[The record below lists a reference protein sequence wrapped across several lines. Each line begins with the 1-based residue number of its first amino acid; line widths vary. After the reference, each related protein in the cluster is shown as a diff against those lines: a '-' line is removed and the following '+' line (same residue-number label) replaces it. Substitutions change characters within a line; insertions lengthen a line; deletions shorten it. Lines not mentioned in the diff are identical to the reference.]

1 MDTRLKI
8 ALVEDND
15 DLKYLLCRD
24 ISGAGYAVESAGCA
38 EDLDDLAA
46 AAVFD
51 VLILDINL
59 PGENG
64 LEIARRYKQSNPD
77 VYIIMLTARVG
88 TEDKVVGYQAG
99 ADIYL
104 TKPVASAASSGYWQ
118 CWSKAVKATTAGIRG
133 CSQSQRDDTCW
144 PNDGRAEST
153 GNRYSQG
160 AQSITA
166 WQPTVLPFAG
176 VVRGRGQRDLQGNTR
191 GAHGASAQKNGRC
204 GRPGQA
210 DPRDSGRRLSI
221 ATAYKDFVTQW
232 LHHIFCSATI
242 CGWFAIKTILD
253 PRQIKGW

>member
-104 TKPVASAASSGYWQ
+104 TKPVASAELLAAIGS
-118 CWSKAVKATTAGIRG
+118 V
-133 CSQSQRDDTCW
+133 
-144 PNDGRAEST
+144 
-153 GNRYSQG
+153 
-160 AQSITA
+160 
-166 WQPTVLPFAG
+166 
-176 VVRGRGQRDLQGNTR
+176 
-191 GAHGASAQKNGRC
+191 
-204 GRPGQA
+204 
-210 DPRDSGRRLSI
+210 GRRLSKQQQPESEVVLNLKEMTLVGQTTVELNRQETVI
-221 ATAYKDFVTQW
+221 LKALSQSPHGNLPYYRLLELCGEEVNATSKATLEVRMVRLRKKMADAGVQGRPIRAIRGEGYQ
-232 LHHIFCSATI
+232 LLQHIKIS
-242 CGWFAIKTILD
+242 
-253 PRQIKGW
+253 